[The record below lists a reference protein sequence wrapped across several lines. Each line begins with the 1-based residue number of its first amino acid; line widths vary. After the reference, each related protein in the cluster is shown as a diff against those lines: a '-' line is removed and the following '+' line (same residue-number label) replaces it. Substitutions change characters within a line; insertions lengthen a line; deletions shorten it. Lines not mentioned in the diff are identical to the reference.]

1 MTNIYLYGMI
11 LISNSFL
18 LTGDYP
24 EADTYG
30 EINEKYILPGGETGT
45 CATVLSSLGCSVKMD
60 GTHMGN
66 NTFYKIQDFYK
77 NTGVDISSL
86 AFDNNY
92 DGLQD
97 YIIIDKTTRTPF
109 GMFNKYFSDSKKRW
123 NIPKKSDIINS
134 MVVGLDPF
142 FNEQSTMVAEI
153 CKENNKPYVVIDCP
167 YDSEMNKY
175 ASISLISNEYIRNN
189 YKDIDKTELFNKY
202 TENSSGLIIFTFGSK
217 SIMYGRKNE
226 EIKFLE
232 PFKIKPVSTL
242 GAGDCFKA
250 GCVYALFKKMDDDD
264 CVKFASAT
272 AATAC
277 MNFPIP
283 LNPPTLEKINN
294 LLSQY

>member
-1 MTNIYLYGMI
+1 MAGIYLYGMI
-11 LISNSFL
+11 LITNSFL
-18 LTGDYP
+18 LDGNYP

-30 EINEKYILPGGETGT
+30 EIKEKYILPGGETGT
-45 CATVLSSLGCSVKMD
+45 CATVLSSLGCTVQMD

-77 NTGVDISSL
+77 NKNVDISSL
-86 AFDNNY
+86 TFDKNY
-92 DGLQD
+92 EGLQD
-97 YIIIDKTTRTPF
+97 YVIIDSTTRTPF
-109 GMFNKYFSDSKKRW
+109 GMFNKYFSDSIKRW

-134 MVVGLDPF
+134 EVVGLDPF
-142 FNEQSTMVAEI
+142 FNEQSTQVALI

-175 ASISLISNEYIRNN
+175 ASINVISNEYIGNN
-189 YKDIDKTELFNKY
+189 YKDIDRTELFNKY
-202 TENSSGLIIFTFGSK
+202 TENSSGLIIFTSGSK
-217 SIMYGRKNE
+217 QIIYGRKNQP
-226 EIKFLE
+226 IKFIE

-250 GCVYALFKKMDDDD
+250 GCVYALYKKINDDD

-272 AATAC
+272 AAVAC

-283 LNPPTLEKINN
+283 LNPPTLEKINS
-294 LLSQY
+294 LLSQK